1 MFGLKLAFGLVAL
14 FVALIP
20 CILLLILA
28 RLASN
33 KNKSYKPFSSSERKQ
48 TIFEISAIAILGN
61 VLLFVFFMLL
71 VQVPYLGIFGVFPF
85 TLAAYAIPMMIFW
98 DFDLFD
104 AILWSFIVLGSQL
117 VIGYIV

>member
-71 VQVPYLGIFGVFPF
+71 VQVPYLGIFGAFPF
-85 TLAAYAIPMMIFW
+85 MLAAYAIPMMIFW
-98 DFDLFD
+98 DFELFD

-117 VIGYIV
+117 AIGYIV